1 MSLDKDFSGTV
12 ADRHI
17 LMKESSWPGTVPL
30 APLSGPWFIQQYI
43 SIIKKMPVQRQMEGV
58 ESKSGDG
65 PSSCLTDVD
74 L

>member
-17 LMKESSWPGTVPL
+17 LMKGKQLARNCPFGTIEWPL
-30 APLSGPWFIQQYI
+30 AHPPYI